1 MLKTITFLNYESIAF
16 PVKIIT
22 AKKSIKEIAMAS
34 GTNLMVKALDIKGM
48 HVYHVEYVTDEAVM
62 YGEP

>member
-16 PVKIIT
+16 PVKMIT
-22 AKKSIKEIAMAS
+22 TKKSIKEIAMAS

-48 HVYHVEYVTDEAVM
+48 HVDHVEYVTD
-62 YGEP
+62 